1 MANHET
7 LVADVHTC
15 IKQNRSTEKW
25 RPLKKDDHGTT
36 VEAIVAA
43 HEDQIATY
51 ADIRDMALGFGDLK
65 HRHHGAVSIGKH
77 PVCTVQSDAFR
88 EDVHCIVFGAGATL
102 HVLHLGG
109 APMTVETAEG
119 PSYALL
125 YSVGYKFVTGKIKI
139 IIQDL
144 ELEVT
149 LLRRSTRLRCR

>member
-1 MANHET
+1 

-25 RPLKKDDHGTT
+25 RQLKKDDLT

-51 ADIRDMALGFGDLK
+51 ADIRDMVLGFGDLK

-77 PVCTVQSDAFR
+77 PVCTVQSNAFR

-109 APMTVETAEG
+109 APMTVETVEG
-119 PSYALL
+119 QYALL

-144 ELEVT
+144 ELEVA
-149 LLRRSTRLRCR
+149 LLRRSTRLR